1 MGPLIPQGFVNPDLN
16 LFFAFVI
23 GLGFGYVLEQAG
35 FSSSRKLAGV
45 FYGYDFVVLRVF
57 FTAAITAASGLLLF
71 NYLGW
76 IEYDMLY
83 INPTYVWSAIVG
95 GLIMGGGF
103 IMGGFCPGT
112 SIVAAVIGKIDA
124 MFFVVGLMIGIF
136 FFGTFYDLFEPLYN
150 GHYLGSIFVFDS
162 LGISRSFFAFMLIVI
177 ALAAFIITKKIED
190 HVNGRIANHHWIQP
204 AYRLPFALM
213 MLMAVLIVILP
224 DRPKAQW
231 HETSAKVLLQEAV
244 GNQRYVTANELAYKL
259 LHPKE
264 NDYLLVDVRN
274 ADAFAQFNF
283 PGAVNIPLSEITVAQ
298 QLNFLRNSHQPVL
311 LYSFGNTDADQA
323 WLVLRRDG
331 IQHVKV
337 LKDGINGFFN
347 TLFVMSHK
355 ADSTNEMQLF
365 ETRFLT
371 RAAEQLKS
379 GGAAVENSTKARPV
393 KTIVEILP
401 PAPSKGGC

>member
-57 FTAAITAASGLLLF
+57 FTAAITSAAGLLLF

-83 INPTYVWSAIVG
+83 VNPTYVWSAIVG

-136 FFGTFYDLFEPLYN
+136 FFGSFYDFFEPLYN
-150 GHYLGSIFVFDS
+150 GYFLGNIYVFDS
-162 LGISRSFFAFMLIVI
+162 LGMSRSLFAFMLIVI
-177 ALAAFIITKKIED
+177 ALAAFVITKKIED
-190 HVNGRIANHHWIQP
+190 HVNGRTAAHHWIRP

-213 MLMAVLIVILP
+213 MLIAFLILLLP

-231 HETSAKVLLQEAV
+231 HETSAKVLLQEAS
-244 GNQRYVTANELAYKL
+244 GNEHYVSVEELAYKL
-259 LHPKE
+259 LHPYE

-274 ADAFAQFNF
+274 RDAFDQFSF
-283 PGAVNIPLSEITVAQ
+283 PGAVNVPLETISDASNIS
-298 QLNFLRNSHQPVL
+298 FLRNTKQPLL

-323 WLVLRRDG
+323 WLLLRRDG
-331 IQHVKV
+331 IQNVNV
-337 LKDGINGFFN
+337 LEGGLNGFFN
-347 TLFVMSHK
+347 TLFVKSHPT
-355 ADSTNEMQLF
+355 DSTKEMELF
-365 ETRFLT
+365 ESRFLT
-371 RAAEQLKS
+371 RAAEQFKS
-379 GGAAVENSTKARPV
+379 GAAALESQQKARPV
-393 KTIVEILP
+393 KTIVEIIP
-401 PAPSKGGC
+401 PAPGKGGC